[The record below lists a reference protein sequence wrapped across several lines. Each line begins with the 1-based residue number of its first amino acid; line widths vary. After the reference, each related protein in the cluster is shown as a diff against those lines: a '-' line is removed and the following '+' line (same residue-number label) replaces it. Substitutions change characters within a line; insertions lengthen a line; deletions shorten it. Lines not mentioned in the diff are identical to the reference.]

1 MINYTRCNEWNILH
15 RNIVDAKQSIA
26 DGEGIYV
33 VGLSL
38 GLPSQFGAQE
48 MAYIIS
54 DCGLNK
60 TLGYED

>member
-15 RNIVDAKQSIA
+15 RNIVDAKQSIV
-26 DGEGIYV
+26 DGEGMYV